1 MNTEVCVD
9 SDVITCDTVFGVNVA
24 ISTFETII
32 VSIWVI
38 GEGVRVVYPVAF
50 EVVSL
55 VVVESA
61 PLRVRVVEMT
71 SFSVEVVNFG
81 AGVTTESWVEV
92 AVTSLVK

>member
-1 MNTEVCVD
+1 MM
-9 SDVITCDTVFGVNVA
+9 TCDTVFGVNVA
-24 ISTFETII
+24 TSIFETII
-32 VSIWVI
+32 VSTWVN
-38 GEGVRVVYPVAF
+38 GRGVRVVYPVTF

-61 PLRVRVVEMT
+61 PWRVRVVEMI

-81 AGVTTESWVEV
+81 VGVMTESWVEV